1 MIKLAEIKVLHN
13 FEPKYNFL
21 QFQEDLP
28 QRVGSQIVRDGKL
41 YEAVKALTEKA
52 YPSEESKYE
61 KRWCDFYVPL
71 KRRDYFILFPLTIIL
86 YNKRFFLSFSQSQI
100 EVCNGKERNEF
111 YLDLIQQT
119 MEFSGILKNDPSII
133 AQWLPYDIRTGRV
146 PGQYVLE
153 KLLPAENKE
162 QILRLYKR
170 HIEKE
175 EGLHGISLD
184 NYLNTAAICYRAAFG
199 NKTKGLTA
207 EEMYRKWA
215 DSRDCGMLKIKNKKS
230 KEDFGRWLDN
240 ESHCGGHPFEIIFS
254 WLEDGIHLYPPY
266 KDNPYFTLSVTNYM
280 YSMSFLEMVKAL
292 IRNNISF
299 KAHDLEGVLD
309 YLSGECYFTVNAF
322 DKHYISYSPADKK
335 LLKHIEWDEPEI
347 LKWK

>member
-153 KLLPAENKE
+153 KLLPAENK
-162 QILRLYKR
+162 
-170 HIEKE
+170 
-175 EGLHGISLD
+175 
-184 NYLNTAAICYRAAFG
+184 
-199 NKTKGLTA
+199 
-207 EEMYRKWA
+207 
-215 DSRDCGMLKIKNKKS
+215 
-230 KEDFGRWLDN
+230 
-240 ESHCGGHPFEIIFS
+240 
-254 WLEDGIHLYPPY
+254 
-266 KDNPYFTLSVTNYM
+266 
-280 YSMSFLEMVKAL
+280 
-292 IRNNISF
+292 
-299 KAHDLEGVLD
+299 
-309 YLSGECYFTVNAF
+309 
-322 DKHYISYSPADKK
+322 
-335 LLKHIEWDEPEI
+335 
-347 LKWK
+347 